1 MQLAR
6 TSLILST
13 VAVCGLAVV
22 AWTHLSAAPT
32 LLVQAKPL
40 QPAPT
45 RTSNDPPIGAKGR
58 LGQDLFLAIDH
69 RDLAGVQAFL
79 KQGADPN
86 ASNGL
91 GLSPLDIAVASHQD
105 DVAETLLQAGAKLEA
120 NSVYG
125 TALCFAAL
133 GGNETGIHL
142 LLERGAKVNVVRAD
156 GDTPLMFAARS
167 CGAGAIREL
176 LSRKAK
182 VNAKDNFGATA
193 LIYAAREGQP
203 EAGKVL
209 LDAGAYID
217 AIDSGQQTAL
227 MHAAMNGRAKFVK
240 LLLER
245 GANPNAQDAQGRTP
259 LILTASY
266 GNYPEVIELL
276 KSRGADANIK
286 DSQNR
291 DAFSIAR
298 ERGRKDVALAVYDAA
313 LLSPSPYKEAPHNPK
328 AAIQKSLKALEASML
343 KFNQRTGCVSCHHEG
358 LGRIALSVVRE
369 RGFSLNPAIQ
379 QAQTGRLNG
388 GLNALRPLHLQAL
401 KDREA
406 MKQVPLIEMNEVTT
420 GNSWLLAGM
429 AEMKQ
434 PKNEANGAMTMV
446 LARQQSPNGAWTY
459 SLPRVPMQSSAFT
472 FTALSVRALRAY
484 APQTYAKEIAERIGR
499 AKNWLMTTPTTNSED
514 RASRLLG
521 LKWAGASAEEREKS
535 VQDILT
541 DQRADGG
548 WAQLDDM
555 QSDAYATGQALYAL
569 RAAGGAYL
577 PDFKLKQGV
586 QFLLRT
592 QEEDGSW
599 FVNKRT
605 APNNNYFDAGFSHG
619 LSQYSSFNGT
629 CWAMMALAKSLNA
642 PKQSANATP

>member
-32 LLVQAKPL
+32 LLAQVKPL

-58 LGQDLFLAIDH
+58 LGQDIFLAIDH
-69 RDLAGVQAFL
+69 RDLGGVQAFL
-79 KQGADPN
+79 KRGADPN

-182 VNAKDNFGATA
+182 VNARDNFGATA

-217 AIDSGQQTAL
+217 AVDGKQQTAL

-266 GNYPEVIELL
+266 GDYPEVIELM
-276 KSRGADANIK
+276 KAHRADTELADYK
-286 DSQNR
+286 KRTVLSV
-291 DAFSIAR
+291 AHAR
-298 ERGRKDVALAVYDAA
+298 QRTETEHQFGMDFRPVEKN
-313 LLSPSPYKEAPHNPK
+313 NPK

-369 RGFSLNPAIQ
+369 LGFSLNPAIQ

-434 PKNEANGAMTMV
+434 PQNEANGAMAMV

-535 VQDILT
+535 VQDILA

-548 WAQLDDM
+548 WAQLGDM

-569 RAAGGAYL
+569 RAAGEAYL

-592 QEEDGSW
+592 QDEDGSW
-599 FVNKRT
+599 FVNKRA
-605 APNNNYFDAGFSHG
+605 APANNYFDAGFSHG